1 MENHMPSLSPE
12 TVNELAELLENAEL
26 QASDVVKVTDA
37 YPEMDYE
44 DAYNIQDAIKARKLA
59 RGDKLSGL
67 KMGLTSLAKMKQM
80 GVEDP
85 IRGFLV
91 DYFACADGA
100 TIDTSKLIHPKIEAE
115 VAFVL
120 KTALEGPNVTAEEVL
135 DATEYVVA
143 ALEIIDS
150 RYENFRFDLRSVVA
164 DNCSSSRYV
173 IGSRIARPRDFD
185 LITQGVVM
193 EKNGE
198 VVQTGSGAAVLGDPA
213 LSVAMLAKM
222 LHARG
227 ERIEA
232 GTFILTG
239 GVTAAVLV
247 EPGDCIT
254 TKYQHL
260 GAVTVRFE

>member
-1 MENHMPSLSPE
+1 MSSLSPE
-12 TVNELAELLENAEL
+12 VVEELAEHLENAEL
-26 QASDVVKVTDA
+26 EARDVVKITDA
-37 YPEMDYE
+37 HPTMDYE

-59 RGDKLSGL
+59 RGCSLSGL
-67 KMGLTSLAKMKQM
+67 KMGLTSSAKMKQM

-91 DYFACADGA
+91 DYFAVPDGGV
-100 TIDTSKLIHPKIEAE
+100 IDTSKLIHPKVEAE

-120 KTALEGPNVTAEEVL
+120 KAALEGPSVTTDEVL
-135 DATEYVVA
+135 DATDYVVP

-173 IGSRIARPRDFD
+173 VGSRIAAPRAFD

-193 EKNGE
+193 EKNGS
-198 VVQTGSGAAVLGDPA
+198 VVQTGAGAAVLGDPA
-213 LSVAMLAKM
+213 RSVSMLAKM

-227 ERIEA
+227 ERLEA

-239 GVTAAVLV
+239 GITAAVLV
-247 EPGDCIT
+247 EPGDTIT

-260 GAVTVRFE
+260 GTVTVSFS

>member
-1 MENHMPSLSPE
+1 MPSLSPE
-12 TVNELAELLENAEL
+12 TVQELAEHLETAEL
-26 QASDVVKVTDA
+26 EAHDVVKITDA
-37 YPEMDYE
+37 YPDMDYE
-44 DAYNIQDAIKARKLA
+44 DAYNIQDAIRARKLA
-59 RGDKLSGL
+59 RGTTLSGL
-67 KMGLTSLAKMKQM
+67 KMGLTSSAKMKQM

-91 DYFACADGA
+91 DYFAVADGGV
-100 TIDTSKLIHPKIEAE
+100 IDTTKLIHPKVEAE

-120 KTALEGPNVTAEEVL
+120 KDALEGPDLTPEQVL
-135 DATEYVVA
+135 DATDYVVP

-173 IGSRIARPRDFD
+173 VGSRIARPRDFD
-185 LITQGVVM
+185 LVTQGVVM

-198 VVQTGSGAAVLGDPA
+198 VVQTGAGAAVLGDPA
-213 LSVAMLAKM
+213 RSVAMLAKM

-239 GVTAAVLV
+239 GITAAVLV
-247 EPGDCIT
+247 EPGDTIT

-260 GAVTVRFE
+260 GTVTVRFE